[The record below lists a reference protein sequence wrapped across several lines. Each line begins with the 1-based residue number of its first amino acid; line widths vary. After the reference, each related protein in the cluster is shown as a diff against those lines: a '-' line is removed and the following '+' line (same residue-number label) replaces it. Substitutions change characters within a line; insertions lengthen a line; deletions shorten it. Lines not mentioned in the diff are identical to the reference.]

1 MPDKRNHQMV
11 ELAERM
17 DMLADGFDDTV
28 TADAAVYL
36 AGLKLQELPESER
49 MAQILDSIRLLART
63 AGCEIERGRS
73 KEMVDA

>member
-1 MPDKRNHQMV
+1 MPDQNNDMV
-11 ELAERM
+11 TLAEKM
-17 DMLADGFDDTV
+17 DMLAEGFDDMV

-36 AGLKLQELPESER
+36 AGLKLQELPETER
-49 MAQILDSIRLLART
+49 MAHILDSIKLLART